1 MEKSSE
7 TDEGN
12 DIPHYGVLRPS
23 SQTTKYR
30 VVFNGIAK
38 TSTGFSLTDLLCKRG
53 TLQEDLFSIL
63 IRFRKHIYA
72 FTTDIKQ
79 MFRMIEIKPAQT
91 KFQKILWKDSQF
103 SPIKV
108 YELKTVTYGTVCAPY
123 LATKVLQQLAID
135 EKETFPLASKTVL
148 EDFYMGDC
156 LSGSSELNE
165 FETLKQELIQ
175 LLNKGQMTLHKWCSN
190 QDQTSEPQ
198 EFSLDRNSHEVTVK
212 TLGMLW
218 NSLSDTF
225 TYKVNIN
232 TSSNFTKRDVLSQIA
247 RIYDPLGLLGP
258 VISKAKIFM
267 QELWLLKLDWN
278 EKLPPNIC
286 EQWHSFLKTLP
297 DLQYLKI
304 PRCFSTTDSECIILH
319 GFADASLKA

>member
-1 MEKSSE
+1 M
-7 TDEGN
+7 
-12 DIPHYGVLRPS
+12 
-23 SQTTKYR
+23 
-30 VVFNGIAK
+30 
-38 TSTGFSLTDLLCKRG
+38 
-53 TLQEDLFSIL
+53 
-63 IRFRKHIYA
+63 
-72 FTTDIKQ
+72 
-79 MFRMIEIKPAQT
+79 
-91 KFQKILWKDSQF
+91 
-103 SPIKV
+103 
-108 YELKTVTYGTVCAPY
+108 TV
-123 LATKVLQQLAID
+123 
-135 EKETFPLASKTVL
+135 
-148 EDFYMGDC
+148 
-156 LSGSSELNE
+156 
-165 FETLKQELIQ
+165 
-175 LLNKGQMTLHKWCSN
+175 HKWCSN

-286 EQWHSFLKTLP
+286 EQWHSFIKTLP

-319 GFADASLKA
+319 GFADTSSRAYSAVIYLLSTSNTNESYSILLCSKSRVAPIKIMTVPRLELSYCLLL